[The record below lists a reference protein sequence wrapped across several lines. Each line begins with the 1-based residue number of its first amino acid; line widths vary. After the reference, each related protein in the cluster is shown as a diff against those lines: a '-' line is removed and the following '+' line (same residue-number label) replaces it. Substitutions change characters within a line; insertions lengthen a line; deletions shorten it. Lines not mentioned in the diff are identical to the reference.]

1 MAPVSYYSCAP
12 DGKKLRTE
20 RDAVDLISEAHS
32 ADVIVIP
39 VERLDPDFFKLRT
52 GVAGQMLQK
61 FVTYGKRVAIIG
73 DISRRVEE
81 SSALR
86 DFVVETNRGEH
97 VWVVKTDTDLERRL
111 SQSREKFARNT

>member
-61 FVTYGKRVAIIG
+61 FVTYGKRIAIIG

-81 SSALR
+81 APHCAILWWKRTAASRSGLS
-86 DFVVETNRGEH
+86 
-97 VWVVKTDTDLERRL
+97 RRT
-111 SQSREKFARNT
+111 RIWNDG